1 MITVENALKLIDN
14 TVVKTSETEVIDVI
28 NSYGY
33 ILATD
38 TYSPINMPPFRQ
50 SAMDG
55 YALHLGEVNAYSLKG
70 EVKAGDNA
78 NPILNPGEAIRIF
91 TGAPVP
97 DTADTV
103 VMQEKV
109 KTNGDDSITI
119 EIEAKK
125 GSNIRAAGEQIKE
138 GELALSTG
146 TKITSAAIGFLSTLG
161 ITKINVYKK
170 PSIAIVVT
178 GNELVNPGENLK
190 YGEIYESNAVT
201 LKITLES
208 LGFNHIALHRVKDDY
223 NKTHNLL
230 KECIE
235 KNDMVIISGGISVGD
250 YDFVGKALA
259 ALDVEQI
266 FYKVKQKPG
275 KPLFFGK
282 KNTTTIF
289 ALPGNPAS
297 ALSCFY
303 MYVVPALRKF
313 IGYSDY
319 FLEKEFIK
327 SNTSYEKNEDRVH
340 LLKAFIKKDTVTI
353 LNGQASSMIH
363 SFALA
368 NALVY
373 LPGSCKKV
381 QKGEK
386 VEVIRLP

>member
-1 MITVENALKLIDN
+1 MITVENALRLIDN
-14 TVVKTSETEVIDVI
+14 TIVKTSETEVIDVI

-38 TYSPINMPPFRQ
+38 IYSPINMPPFRQ

-55 YALHLGEVNAYSLKG
+55 YALHLGKSDTYSLIS
-70 EVKAGDNA
+70 EVKAGDNS
-78 NPILNPGEAIRIF
+78 NPSLKPGEAARIF

-97 DTADTV
+97 DTANAV
-103 VMQEKV
+103 IMQEKV
-109 KTNGDDSITI
+109 KINNNDSITI
-119 EIEAKK
+119 ETETKK

-138 GELALSTG
+138 GELALSEG
-146 TKITSAAIGFLSTLG
+146 TLITSAAIGFLSTLG
-161 ITKINVYKK
+161 ITKIDVYKK

-178 GNELVNPGENLK
+178 GNELVDPGKDLE
-190 YGEIYESNAVT
+190 YGEIYESNAIT
-201 LKITLES
+201 LKSTLES
-208 LGFNHIALHRVKDDY
+208 LGFNNITLHRVKDDY
-223 NKTHNLL
+223 NKTRDQL
-230 KECIE
+230 KTCIE
-235 KNDMVIISGGISVGD
+235 NNDTVIISGGISVGD

-259 ALDVEQI
+259 ALDVEEV

-282 KNTTTIF
+282 KNATTIF

-297 ALSCFY
+297 ALSCLY
-303 MYVVPALRKF
+303 VYVVPALRKF
-313 IGYSDY
+313 IGYADY
-319 FLEKEFIK
+319 FLEKELIP
-327 SNTSYEKNEDRVH
+327 SDSSYEKNEDRVH
-340 LLKAFIKKDTVTI
+340 LLKALIKNNSVTI

-373 LPGSCKKV
+373 LPGDCKKV